1 MTFGITD
8 KQQRNDT
15 YRETVKAG
23 KGFRHGKTCKTPA
36 PEARRERR
44 EAHESARRPGNPKE
58 APAPAPAAR
67 AKAKRPQ
74 KSRKQAAKRP
84 APDRGKSPRLDRARR
99 VLTDPVPASSLD
111 VDRFKGAARSGRQAL
126 DRSLHEHSGMTPA
139 ITGGDVDADWEN
151 AYFSGDEAPG
161 GDNLTP
167 DQDSVEEIGEALGC
181 REDNEELKGSD
192 KVIERDKHRWELD
205 PASADD
211 YKKDGSSGWG
221 S

>member
-1 MTFGITD
+1 M
-8 KQQRNDT
+8 
-15 YRETVKAG
+15 
-23 KGFRHGKTCKTPA
+23 KGFRSWQNVQNDG
-36 PEARRERR
+36 ARSARSERPTKHTK
-44 EAHESARRPGNPKE
+44 AHEGPESPKTRRAPKRR
-58 APAPAPAAR
+58 PAAR

-74 KSRKQAAKRP
+74 KPRKQAAKRA

-139 ITGGDVDADWEN
+139 MTGGDLDADWEN

-167 DQDSVEEIGEALGC
+167 DQDSVEEMGEALGVSY
-181 REDNEELKGSD
+181 EDNEELKGSD

-211 YKKDGSSGWG
+211 YKKDRD
-221 S
+221 

>member
-1 MTFGITD
+1 MA
-8 KQQRNDT
+8 KRAK
-15 YRETVKAG
+15 R
-23 KGFRHGKTCKTPA
+23 
-36 PEARRERR
+36 
-44 EAHESARRPGNPKE
+44 RRPKRAASVRRSTRKRTKARKPPKRRR
-58 APAPAPAAR
+58 APKRPAAR
-67 AKAKRPQ
+67 AKAKRPKKSPK

-99 VLTDPVPASSLD
+99 VLTDPVPASTLD

-139 ITGGDVDADWEN
+139 ITGGDLDADWEN

-167 DQDSVEEIGEALGC
+167 DQDSVEEIGEALGLSY
-181 REDNEELKGSD
+181 EDNEELKGSD

-211 YKKDGSSGWG
+211 YKKDRE
-221 S
+221 

>member
-1 MTFGITD
+1 MA
-8 KQQRNDT
+8 KRAK
-15 YRETVKAG
+15 R
-23 KGFRHGKTCKTPA
+23 
-36 PEARRERR
+36 
-44 EAHESARRPGNPKE
+44 RRPKRAASVRRSTRKRTKARKPPKRRR
-58 APAPAPAAR
+58 APKRPAAR
-67 AKAKRPQ
+67 AKAKRPKKSPK

-99 VLTDPVPASSLD
+99 VLTDPVPASTLD

-139 ITGGDVDADWEN
+139 ITGGDLDADWEN

-167 DQDSVEEIGEALGC
+167 DQDSVEEIGEALGVSY
-181 REDNEELKGSD
+181 EDNEELKGSD

-205 PASADD
+205 PASADH
-211 YKKDGSSGWG
+211 YKKDRE
-221 S
+221 

>member
-1 MTFGITD
+1 MA
-8 KQQRNDT
+8 KRAK
-15 YRETVKAG
+15 R
-23 KGFRHGKTCKTPA
+23 
-36 PEARRERR
+36 
-44 EAHESARRPGNPKE
+44 RRPKRAASVRRSTRKRTKARKPPKRRR
-58 APAPAPAAR
+58 APKRPAAR
-67 AKAKRPQ
+67 AKAKRPEKSPK

-99 VLTDPVPASSLD
+99 VLTDPVPASTLD

-139 ITGGDVDADWEN
+139 ITGGDLDADWEN

-167 DQDSVEEIGEALGC
+167 DQDSVEEIGEALGLSY
-181 REDNEELKGSD
+181 EDNEELKGSD

-211 YKKDGSSGWG
+211 YKKDRE
-221 S
+221 

>member
-1 MTFGITD
+1 VA
-8 KQQRNDT
+8 KRAKS
-15 YRETVKAG
+15 KAKKSTSSVRRRTG
-23 KGFRHGKTCKTPA
+23 THTKARKA
-36 PEARRERR
+36 PK
-44 EAHESARRPGNPKE
+44 ARRPKRR
-58 APAPAPAAR
+58 PAVR

-74 KSRKQAAKRP
+74 KRRKQAANP
-84 APDRGKSPRLDRARR
+84 LADRGTSPRLDRARR
-99 VLTDPVPASSLD
+99 VLSDPVPASSLD
-111 VDRFKGAARSGRQAL
+111 VDRFKGAARSGRRAL

-167 DQDSVEEIGEALGC
+167 DQENVEEIGEALGLSYD
-181 REDNEELKGSD
+181 DNEELKGSD

-211 YKKDGSSGWG
+211 YRKDRE
-221 S
+221 

>member
-1 MTFGITD
+1 MA
-8 KQQRNDT
+8 KRAK
-15 YRETVKAG
+15 R
-23 KGFRHGKTCKTPA
+23 
-36 PEARRERR
+36 
-44 EAHESARRPGNPKE
+44 RRPKRAASVRRSTRKRTKARKPPKRRR
-58 APAPAPAAR
+58 APKRPAAR
-67 AKAKRPQ
+67 AKAKRPKKSPK

-99 VLTDPVPASSLD
+99 VLTDPVPASTLD

-139 ITGGDVDADWEN
+139 ITGGDLDADWEN

-167 DQDSVEEIGEALGC
+167 DQDSVEEIGEALGVSY
-181 REDNEELKGSD
+181 EDNEELKGSD

-205 PASADD
+205 PASSDD
-211 YKKDGSSGWG
+211 YKDRD
-221 S
+221 

>member
-1 MTFGITD
+1 MA
-8 KQQRNDT
+8 KRAK
-15 YRETVKAG
+15 R
-23 KGFRHGKTCKTPA
+23 
-36 PEARRERR
+36 
-44 EAHESARRPGNPKE
+44 RRPKRAASVRRSTKKRTKARK
-58 APAPAPAAR
+58 APRTRRASRRPRP
-67 AKAKRPQ
+67 AKAKAKTKRPQ
-74 KSRKQAAKRP
+74 KRRKQAAKP
-84 APDRGKSPRLDRARR
+84 AAPERGKPPRLDRARR

-126 DRSLHEHSGMTPA
+126 DRSLHEHSGMTPS

-167 DQDSVEEIGEALGC
+167 DQDSVEEIGEALGVSY
-181 REDNEELKGSD
+181 EDNEELKGSD

-211 YKKDGSSGWG
+211 YQKDRE
-221 S
+221 

>member
-1 MTFGITD
+1 MA
-8 KQQRNDT
+8 KRAK
-15 YRETVKAG
+15 R
-23 KGFRHGKTCKTPA
+23 
-36 PEARRERR
+36 
-44 EAHESARRPGNPKE
+44 RRPKRAASVRRSTRKRTKARKPPKRRR
-58 APAPAPAAR
+58 APKRPAAR

-99 VLTDPVPASSLD
+99 VLTDPVPASTLD

-139 ITGGDVDADWEN
+139 ITGGDLDADWEN

-167 DQDSVEEIGEALGC
+167 DQDSVEEIGEALGVSY
-181 REDNEELKGSD
+181 EDNEELKGSD

-211 YKKDGSSGWG
+211 YKKDRE
-221 S
+221 

>member
-1 MTFGITD
+1 MAKRAKRRRPKRAASVRRSTRKRT
-8 KQQRNDT
+8 
-15 YRETVKAG
+15 KAR
-23 KGFRHGKTCKTPA
+23 KPPR
-36 PEARRERR
+36 ARR
-44 EAHESARRPGNPKE
+44 APRRP
-58 APAPAPAAR
+58 AAK

-74 KSRKQAAKRP
+74 KRRKQTAKPAAPERSE
-84 APDRGKSPRLDRARR
+84 RGKSPRLDRARR

-139 ITGGDVDADWEN
+139 ITGGDLDADWEN

-167 DQDSVEEIGEALGC
+167 DQDSVEEIGEALGLSY
-181 REDNEELKGSD
+181 EDNEELKGSD

-211 YKKDGSSGWG
+211 YKKDRE
-221 S
+221 

>member
-1 MTFGITD
+1 MA
-8 KQQRNDT
+8 KRAK
-15 YRETVKAG
+15 R
-23 KGFRHGKTCKTPA
+23 
-36 PEARRERR
+36 
-44 EAHESARRPGNPKE
+44 RRPKRAASVRRSTRKRTKARKPPKRRR
-58 APAPAPAAR
+58 APKRPAAR
-67 AKAKRPQ
+67 AKAKRPKKSPK
-74 KSRKQAAKRP
+74 KSRKQAAKHP

-99 VLTDPVPASSLD
+99 VLTDPVPASTLD

-139 ITGGDVDADWEN
+139 ITGGDLDADWEN

-167 DQDSVEEIGEALGC
+167 DQDSVEEIGEALGLSY
-181 REDNEELKGSD
+181 EDNEELKGSD

-211 YKKDGSSGWG
+211 YKKDRE
-221 S
+221 